1 MPNFQILYKDIKD
14 FEQKDDKKKEKIKTK
29 EVCDFGLPPQKE
41 GEEKQAKAGT
51 TFDPKN
57 FKGNAQLFIHL
68 NEVALSMLKVKYQ
81 ASESIK
87 KKKKKKVI
95 YGDDYNTILPDDV
108 LAERR
113 NTYDDDSN
121 NEEEEKEP
129 TYGTDMLDKINNLA
143 EILKNRKS
151 SKILKESVM
160 KTEEDEGK
168 V

>member
-1 MPNFQILYKDIKD
+1 
-14 FEQKDDKKKEKIKTK
+14 
-29 EVCDFGLPPQKE
+29 
-41 GEEKQAKAGT
+41 
-51 TFDPKN
+51 
-57 FKGNAQLFIHL
+57 
-68 NEVALSMLKVKYQ
+68 MLKVKYQ

-129 TYGTDMLDKINNLA
+129 TYGTDMIDKINNLA